1 MKEVTFPFLNLKLNV
16 NPIMFSVF
24 GINIYWYAFLI
35 VSSIVIGIIMGK
47 KITEDMG
54 YVLMIF

>member
-24 GINIYWYAFLI
+24 GINIYWYAFFD
-35 VSSIVIGIIMGK
+35 SIFNCYRNNNM
-47 KITEDMG
+47 
-54 YVLMIF
+54 

>member
-35 VSSIVIGIIMGK
+35 VSSIVIGIIICK
-47 KITEDMG
+47 KNNG
-54 YVLMIF
+54 